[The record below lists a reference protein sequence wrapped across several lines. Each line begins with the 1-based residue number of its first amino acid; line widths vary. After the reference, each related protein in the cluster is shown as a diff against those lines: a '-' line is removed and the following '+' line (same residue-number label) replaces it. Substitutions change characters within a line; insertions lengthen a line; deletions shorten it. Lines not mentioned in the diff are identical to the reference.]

1 MTLSMTLYSK
11 EFFIFFKLLCTIKNV
26 ILYFFFLYVNES
38 SNIFV
43 LFLLFI
49 HRCKIKMKIKRSKSL
64 SPEPSSSRDTKRVKL
79 EETTN
84 LNRTSSANILEFSDD
99 VLLNILKYLY
109 PQDLMAV
116 SL

>member
-1 MTLSMTLYSK
+1 
-11 EFFIFFKLLCTIKNV
+11 
-26 ILYFFFLYVNES
+26 
-38 SNIFV
+38 
-43 LFLLFI
+43 
-49 HRCKIKMKIKRSKSL
+49 MKIKRSKSL
-64 SPEPSSSRDTKRVKL
+64 SPEPSSSRDTKRIKL

-84 LNRTSSANILEFSDD
+84 LNRVTSSANILEFSDD

>member
-1 MTLSMTLYSK
+1 
-11 EFFIFFKLLCTIKNV
+11 
-26 ILYFFFLYVNES
+26 
-38 SNIFV
+38 
-43 LFLLFI
+43 
-49 HRCKIKMKIKRSKSL
+49 MKIKRSKSL
-64 SPEPSSSRDTKRVKL
+64 SPEPSSSKDTKRIKF

-84 LNRTSSANILEFSDD
+84 LDRVTSPNILEFSDD